1 MKRFR
6 TTYIVALVIVAVFV
20 ILAEVAVQLGFTAS
34 EEDAKLINI
43 ASRQRALVQKIA
55 KSSVILSQTSSIDT
69 FQTYK
74 KELSESL
81 DLWQKS
87 HQALLK
93 GDMVIG
99 IKSPKNSPVTMQKF
113 QELQPFYEQIQTAAT
128 AIAANDYSL
137 VVSDETKKLEIK
149 NNAGIILENEAK
161 YFPIMN
167 EIVGQY
173 EKEAKGRTDTTALI
187 AWSVG
192 VTILGVLLLL
202 AIFYFAPVTRKMEE
216 FIDELER
223 KNKKMLQSEE
233 ELRKITEEQLKL
245 NEDLFVAQKQ
255 VQEQNEKL
263 KKAEEETRLA
273 LERQE
278 RTNQKLLVAQ
288 RELQKTLIE
297 QNRINQQL
305 IAAQE
310 EAQKKARELEKTEQ
324 EMRQLI
330 DAQMEMNE
338 KLFLAQKQEEKT
350 KNELAT
356 TVQKQDALNRI
367 LQKSI
372 LTNSSNFNEFLE
384 FTIDVLSEIKFLEL
398 LPGVGIFLE
407 KEGESETYELVRQKN
422 ISPKIQE
429 LCHNIKTGQCLCG
442 LAIKTKETQYAH
454 CVDERHTTRF
464 EGIKEHGHYNIPIL
478 YQEEALGALVVYLP
492 HGHKREQSEIDF
504 LEAVTNIVASTFIKV
519 RNEKELQAT
528 MERVARSE
536 KEMRQLAE
544 AQLETNENLLNL
556 QKELAKSSAFQKGI
570 LESAGLSI
578 VSTNTEGVITF
589 MNSTAQKWLQYT
601 SDELVNKQ
609 TPALFHSIDEVVE
622 RAKFLSEKYNEN
634 IQPGFEVFVYEAKK
648 GIIEGVEY
656 TYIRKDGSKFP
667 VFLVVSAIRNERGEV
682 EGYLGIADDITIRK
696 ETEQSLLKAQ
706 ENIKKQAEEFE
717 QLFESSR
724 DGLLLLDDKGFF
736 KANSAAVEVYGCDSI
751 DDLVGKT
758 PIDYSPATQSNGNP
772 SGEEAMKH
780 IQKAL
785 QEGSD
790 FFEWIHIK
798 KDGTIFP
805 AEVLLSRVVFGGKN
819 VLQATV
825 RDITKRKKAEEEVRK
840 AEQEMRQLAEAQL
853 EANEKLLMAQRE
865 AEKSKKELEETLEQQ
880 KVITNSLA
888 LAQKELSRRAEE
900 LEKAEREMRQLAEA
914 QLEANE
920 KLLLAQKVEKERQ
933 IKLEKYNTILT
944 KLSTKP
950 FDKYGSL
957 EKAFQAI
964 TEAASEGLGI
974 ERVSIWDYTGASIIS
989 HDLFEKTKNQH
1000 SAGVELFAKD
1010 FPAYFEGVQSGLA
1023 IVANDAHTHPYTY
1036 EFSEVYL
1043 KPLGINSM
1051 LDVPI
1056 RVAGQ
1061 LKGVLCCE
1069 YVGKDFKQWTLEDEN
1084 FARSISEIISLMI
1097 EADKRKKAEEEL
1109 QIAFENLKKSQK
1121 EIERLALVASK
1132 TDNAIIITDANGLIE
1147 WANEGFE
1154 RLTEYKLEEVKGKKP
1169 GSFLQGEKTNPAD
1182 VFAIRQGIASL
1193 KSFYQEIY
1201 NYSKSGRGYW
1211 LGINITPL
1219 FDEQNNL
1226 TGFIAIE
1233 SDITERKQ
1241 AEIELQNALEKAKKA
1256 EDDMRSLAEAQ
1267 LEANE
1272 RLMMAEKQLKETL
1285 ELEKKQKEELDR
1297 LVAQLKE
1304 TQGQLVH
1311 NEKMASLGQLTA
1323 GIAHEINNPINFV
1336 YNGIDTLKISLDDLM
1351 EIVKKY
1357 NELDSANGNKEEIIQ
1372 EAKELK
1378 DQLGFEDLTQD
1389 IEHLVA
1395 DIKKGAIRT
1404 MEIVKGL
1411 RIFSRLD
1418 EEERK
1423 MANIKEALESTLIL
1437 LNNKMK
1443 GRIEVKRYYDET
1455 MPEILCYPG
1464 QLNQVFMNI
1473 LNNAI
1478 QAIPEDR
1485 KDGEITI
1492 YTENQAE
1499 NVIIRIKDN
1508 GVGMSEQVKR
1518 RIFEPFFTT
1527 KPVGVGTGLGL
1538 SITFG
1543 IIEKHNGQIFVN
1555 SEEGKGTEFVI
1566 QLPKERI

>member
-1 MKRFR
+1 MKSFR

-20 ILAEVAVQLGFTAS
+20 ILAEIAVQLGFTAS

-43 ASRQRALVQKIA
+43 ASRQRALIQKIA
-55 KSSVILSQTSSIDT
+55 KSAVVLSQTNSIDT

-93 GDMVIG
+93 GDVVIG
-99 IKSPKNSPVTMQKF
+99 IKEPKNSPSILQKF
-113 QELQPFYEQIQTAAT
+113 REIEPLYEQIQTAAT

-137 VVSDETKKLEIK
+137 VISDETKRLEIK
-149 NNAGIILENEAK
+149 NNTGIILENEAK

-167 EIVGQY
+167 EIVDQY
-173 EKEAKGRTDTTALI
+173 EKEAKERTDTTALI
-187 AWSVG
+187 AWIVG
-192 VTILGVLLLL
+192 VVILGVLVML
-202 AIFYFAPVTRKMEE
+202 AIFYFAPISRKLED
-216 FIDELER
+216 FIEELER
-223 KNKKMLQSEE
+223 KNQKLQQSEQ
-233 ELRKITEEQLKL
+233 ELRKITEEQMKL
-245 NEDLFVAQKQ
+245 NEELFIAQKQ

-297 QNRINQQL
+297 QNRVNQQL
-305 IAAQE
+305 IHIQE
-310 EAQKKARELEKTEQ
+310 EFQRKAEALERSER
-324 EMRQLI
+324 EMRQLAE
-330 DAQMEMNE
+330 AQLEANE
-338 KLFLAQKQEEKT
+338 KLLLVQKQEEKT

-356 TVQKQDALNRI
+356 IVQKQDALNRI
-367 LQKSI
+367 FQKSI
-372 LTNSSNFNEFLE
+372 LTNNSNFNEFLE
-384 FTIDVLSEIKFLEL
+384 FIIEVLSEIKFLEL
-398 LPGVGIFLE
+398 LPGVGIFLK

-422 ISPKIQE
+422 INPKIQE

-464 EGIKEHGHYNIPIL
+464 EGIKEHGHYNVPIL

-492 HGHKREQSEIDF
+492 HGHKRKQSEIDF
-504 LEAVTNIVASTFIKV
+504 LEAVTNILASTFIKV
-519 RNEKELQAT
+519 KNEKELQAT
-528 MERVARSE
+528 LERVERSE
-536 KEMRQLAE
+536 KEMR
-544 AQLETNENLLNL
+544 
-556 QKELAKSSAFQKGI
+556 
-570 LESAGLSI
+570 
-578 VSTNTEGVITF
+578 
-589 MNSTAQKWLQYT
+589 M
-601 SDELVNKQ
+601 
-609 TPALFHSIDEVVE
+609 
-622 RAKFLSEKYNEN
+622 
-634 IQPGFEVFVYEAKK
+634 
-648 GIIEGVEY
+648 
-656 TYIRKDGSKFP
+656 
-667 VFLVVSAIRNERGEV
+667 
-682 EGYLGIADDITIRK
+682 
-696 ETEQSLLKAQ
+696 
-706 ENIKKQAEEFE
+706 
-717 QLFESSR
+717 
-724 DGLLLLDDKGFF
+724 
-736 KANSAAVEVYGCDSI
+736 
-751 DDLVGKT
+751 
-758 PIDYSPATQSNGNP
+758 
-772 SGEEAMKH
+772 
-780 IQKAL
+780 
-785 QEGSD
+785 
-790 FFEWIHIK
+790 
-798 KDGTIFP
+798 
-805 AEVLLSRVVFGGKN
+805 
-819 VLQATV
+819 
-825 RDITKRKKAEEEVRK
+825 
-840 AEQEMRQLAEAQL
+840 LAEAQL
-853 EANEKLLMAQRE
+853 EANEKLLLAQRE
-865 AEKSKKELEETLEQQ
+865 VEKSKKELEEALEQQ
-880 KVITNSLA
+880 KVITSSLA
-888 LAQKELSRRAEE
+888 LAQKELNKRAEE

-920 KLLLAQKVEKERQ
+920 KLLLAQKAEKERL

-944 KLSTKP
+944 KFYTTS
-950 FDKYGSL
+950 FDKYGNL
-957 EKAFQAI
+957 EEAFQAI
-964 TEAASEGLGI
+964 TEAVAEGLDI
-974 ERVSIWDYTGASIIS
+974 ERVSIWDYTGTSIIS
-989 HDLFEKTKNQH
+989 RDLFEKTKNQH

-1010 FPAYFEGVQSGLA
+1010 FPAYFEGLQSGLA

-1056 RVAGQ
+1056 RVAGEM
-1061 LKGVLCCE
+1061 KGVVCCE
-1069 YVGKDFKQWTLEDEN
+1069 YVGKGFKQWTLEDEN

-1097 EADKRKKAEEEL
+1097 EADKRKKVEEEL

-1132 TDNAIIITDANGLIE
+1132 TDNAVIITDADGLIE
-1147 WANEGFE
+1147 WVNEGFTK
-1154 RLTEYKLEEVKGKKP
+1154 LTEYTLEEVKGKKP

-1211 LGINITPL
+1211 LGISITPL
-1219 FDEQNNL
+1219 FDEKNNL
-1226 TGFIAIE
+1226 TGFIAVE
-1233 SDITERKQ
+1233 NDITERKQ

-1256 EDDMRSLAEAQ
+1256 EEDVRALAEAQ
-1267 LEANE
+1267 LEINE
-1272 RLMMAEKQLKETL
+1272 KLMLSEKKLKETL
-1285 ELEKKQKEELDR
+1285 EIEKKQKEELDR
-1297 LVAQLKE
+1297 LIAKLKE

-1372 EAKELK
+1372 EAKQLK
-1378 DQLGFEDLTQD
+1378 EQLGFEELTQD

-1437 LNNKMK
+1437 LNNKLK
-1443 GRIEVKRYYDET
+1443 GRINVKRYYDET
-1455 MPEILCYPG
+1455 MPDILCYPG

-1499 NVIIRIKDN
+1499 NIIIRIKDN

-1566 QLPKERI
+1566 QLPKERN

>member
-278 RTNQKLLVAQ
+278 RTSQKLLVAQ

-544 AQLETNENLLNL
+544 AQLETNERLLLAQREIENSK
-556 QKELAKSSAFQKGI
+556 KEL
-570 LESAGLSI
+570 
-578 VSTNTEGVITF
+578 
-589 MNSTAQKWLQYT
+589 
-601 SDELVNKQ
+601 
-609 TPALFHSIDEVVE
+609 
-622 RAKFLSEKYNEN
+622 
-634 IQPGFEVFVYEAKK
+634 
-648 GIIEGVEY
+648 
-656 TYIRKDGSKFP
+656 
-667 VFLVVSAIRNERGEV
+667 
-682 EGYLGIADDITIRK
+682 
-696 ETEQSLLKAQ
+696 
-706 ENIKKQAEEFE
+706 
-717 QLFESSR
+717 
-724 DGLLLLDDKGFF
+724 
-736 KANSAAVEVYGCDSI
+736 
-751 DDLVGKT
+751 
-758 PIDYSPATQSNGNP
+758 
-772 SGEEAMKH
+772 EEALS
-780 IQKAL
+780 KAAR
-785 QEGSD
+785 S
-790 FFEWIHIK
+790 
-798 KDGTIFP
+798 
-805 AEVLLSRVVFGGKN
+805 
-819 VLQATV
+819 
-825 RDITKRKKAEEEVRK
+825 
-840 AEQEMRQLAEAQL
+840 EQEMRLLAEAQL
-853 EANEKLLMAQRE
+853 EANEKLLLAQKQEEKVRQELAITAQKQEALNRILQKSILTNSSNFNEFLEHSIDVLSEIKFLELLPGVGIFLKKEGESEVYEMVRQKNISPKIQELCHNIKTGQCLCGLAIKTKETQYAHCVDERHTTRFEGIKEHGHYNIPILYQEEALGAVVVYLPHGHKREQAEINFLEAVANIIASTYIKVKNEKELQATLEKVARSEQEMRLLAEAQLEANEKLLLAQRE

-880 KVITNSLA
+880 KVITSSLA

-920 KLLLAQKVEKERQ
+920 KLLLAQKAEKERQ

-1010 FPAYFEGVQSGLA
+1010 FPAYFEGVQSALA

>member
-6 TTYIVALVIVAVFV
+6 TTYIVALVIVAIFV
-20 ILAEVAVQLGFTAS
+20 ILAEIAVQLGFTAS
-34 EEDAKLINI
+34 EEDARLINI

-55 KSSVILSQTSSIDT
+55 KSSVILSQTTNVDT
-69 FQTYK
+69 FQIYK
-74 KELSESL
+74 KELAESL

-93 GDMVIG
+93 GDLVIG
-99 IKSPKNSPVTMQKF
+99 IKSPKNSPATIQRF
-113 QELQPFYEQIQTAAT
+113 QDLQPFYEQIQTAAM

-137 VVSDETKKLEIK
+137 VISDETKKLEIK
-149 NNAGIILENEAK
+149 NNTGIILENEAK

-167 EIVGQY
+167 EIVDQY

-192 VTILGVLLLL
+192 IIILGVLVLL
-202 AIFYFAPVTRKMEE
+202 AIFYFAPISKKLENFVEE
-216 FIDELER
+216 IEN
-223 KNKKMLQSEE
+223 KNKKLAASEM
-233 ELRKITEEQLKL
+233 ELRKISEEQLKL
-245 NEDLFVAQKQ
+245 NEDLFIAQKQ
-255 VQEQNEKL
+255 AQEQNEKL
-263 KKAEEETRLA
+263 KQAEEETRKA

-310 EAQKKARELEKTEQ
+310 EAEKKRKELEKNEQ
-324 EMRQLI
+324 EMRMLAEAQLE
-330 DAQMEMNE
+330 ANE
-338 KLFLAQKQEEKT
+338 KLLLAQKQEEKVRQ
-350 KNELAT
+350 ELAIT
-356 TVQKQDALNRI
+356 AQKQEALNRI

-384 FTIDVLSEIKFLEL
+384 HSIDVLSEIKFLEL
-398 LPGVGIFLE
+398 LPGVGIFLK
-407 KEGESETYELVRQKN
+407 KEGESEVYEMVRQKN

-478 YQEEALGALVVYLP
+478 YQEEALGAVVVYLP
-492 HGHKREQSEIDF
+492 HGHKREQAEINF
-504 LEAVTNIVASTFIKV
+504 LEAVANIIASTYIKV
-519 RNEKELQAT
+519 KNEKELQAT
-528 MERVARSE
+528 LEKVARSE
-536 KEMRQLAE
+536 
-544 AQLETNENLLNL
+544 
-556 QKELAKSSAFQKGI
+556 
-570 LESAGLSI
+570 
-578 VSTNTEGVITF
+578 
-589 MNSTAQKWLQYT
+589 
-601 SDELVNKQ
+601 
-609 TPALFHSIDEVVE
+609 
-622 RAKFLSEKYNEN
+622 
-634 IQPGFEVFVYEAKK
+634 
-648 GIIEGVEY
+648 
-656 TYIRKDGSKFP
+656 
-667 VFLVVSAIRNERGEV
+667 
-682 EGYLGIADDITIRK
+682 
-696 ETEQSLLKAQ
+696 
-706 ENIKKQAEEFE
+706 
-717 QLFESSR
+717 
-724 DGLLLLDDKGFF
+724 
-736 KANSAAVEVYGCDSI
+736 
-751 DDLVGKT
+751 
-758 PIDYSPATQSNGNP
+758 
-772 SGEEAMKH
+772 
-780 IQKAL
+780 
-785 QEGSD
+785 
-790 FFEWIHIK
+790 
-798 KDGTIFP
+798 
-805 AEVLLSRVVFGGKN
+805 
-819 VLQATV
+819 
-825 RDITKRKKAEEEVRK
+825 
-840 AEQEMRQLAEAQL
+840 QEMRLLAEAQL
-853 EANEKLLMAQRE
+853 EANEKLLLAQRE

-880 KVITNSLA
+880 KVITSSLA
-888 LAQKELSRRAEE
+888 LAQKEISRRAEE

-914 QLEANE
+914 QIEANE
-920 KLLLAQKVEKERQ
+920 KLILAQKIEKERTAK
-933 IKLEKYNTILT
+933 IEKYNAILT
-944 KLSTKP
+944 NLSTTP
-950 FDKYGSL
+950 FEKYENL
-957 EKAFQAI
+957 EKALQAI
-964 TEAASEGLGI
+964 TEAVAEGLGI
-974 ERVSIWDYTGASIIS
+974 ERASIWDYTGTSLVS
-989 HDLFEKTKNQH
+989 KDLFEKTKNQH
-1000 SAGVELFAKD
+1000 SAGLELFAKD

-1023 IVANDAHTHPYTY
+1023 IVAHNAHTHPNTF

-1056 RVAGQ
+1056 RVAGE
-1061 LKGVLCCE
+1061 LKGVVCCE
-1069 YVGKDFKQWTLEDEN
+1069 YVGTDFKEWTLEDEN

-1097 EADKRKKAEEEL
+1097 EADKRKKAEKEL
-1109 QIAFENLKKSQK
+1109 QIAFESLKKSQK

-1132 TDNAIIITDANGLIE
+1132 TDNAIIITDANGFIE

-1241 AEIELQNALEKAKKA
+1241 AEIELQNALEKARRA
-1256 EDDMRSLAEAQ
+1256 EEDMRALAEAQ

-1372 EAKELK
+1372 QAKELK
-1378 DQLGFEDLTQD
+1378 EQLGFEELTQD

>member
-544 AQLETNENLLNL
+544 AQLETNERLLLAQREIENSK
-556 QKELAKSSAFQKGI
+556 KEL
-570 LESAGLSI
+570 
-578 VSTNTEGVITF
+578 
-589 MNSTAQKWLQYT
+589 
-601 SDELVNKQ
+601 
-609 TPALFHSIDEVVE
+609 
-622 RAKFLSEKYNEN
+622 
-634 IQPGFEVFVYEAKK
+634 
-648 GIIEGVEY
+648 
-656 TYIRKDGSKFP
+656 
-667 VFLVVSAIRNERGEV
+667 
-682 EGYLGIADDITIRK
+682 
-696 ETEQSLLKAQ
+696 
-706 ENIKKQAEEFE
+706 
-717 QLFESSR
+717 
-724 DGLLLLDDKGFF
+724 
-736 KANSAAVEVYGCDSI
+736 
-751 DDLVGKT
+751 
-758 PIDYSPATQSNGNP
+758 
-772 SGEEAMKH
+772 EEALS
-780 IQKAL
+780 KAAR
-785 QEGSD
+785 S
-790 FFEWIHIK
+790 
-798 KDGTIFP
+798 
-805 AEVLLSRVVFGGKN
+805 
-819 VLQATV
+819 
-825 RDITKRKKAEEEVRK
+825 
-840 AEQEMRQLAEAQL
+840 EQEMRLLAEAQL
-853 EANEKLLMAQRE
+853 EPNERLLLAQRE

-880 KVITNSLA
+880 KVITSSLA

-914 QLEANE
+914 QIEANE
-920 KLLLAQKVEKERQ
+920 KLILAQKIEKERTAK
-933 IKLEKYNTILT
+933 IEKYNAILT
-944 KLSTKP
+944 NLSTTP
-950 FDKYGSL
+950 FEKYENL
-957 EKAFQAI
+957 EKALQAI
-964 TEAASEGLGI
+964 TEAVAEGLGI
-974 ERVSIWDYTGASIIS
+974 ERASIWDYTGTSLVS
-989 HDLFEKTKNQH
+989 KDLFEKTKNQH
-1000 SAGVELFAKD
+1000 SAGLELFAKD

-1023 IVANDAHTHPYTY
+1023 IVAHNAHTHPNTF

-1056 RVAGQ
+1056 REAGE
-1061 LKGVLCCE
+1061 LKGVVCCE
-1069 YVGKDFKQWTLEDEN
+1069 YVGTDFKEWTLEDEN

>member
-6 TTYIVALVIVAVFV
+6 TTYIVALVIVAIFV
-20 ILAEVAVQLGFTAS
+20 ILAEIAVQLGFTAS
-34 EEDAKLINI
+34 EEDARLINI

-55 KSSVILSQTSSIDT
+55 KSSVILSQTTNVDT
-69 FQTYK
+69 FQIYK
-74 KELSESL
+74 KELAESL

-93 GDMVIG
+93 GDLVIG
-99 IKSPKNSPVTMQKF
+99 IKSPKNSPATIQRF
-113 QELQPFYEQIQTAAT
+113 QDLQPFYEQIQTAAM

-137 VVSDETKKLEIK
+137 VISDETKKLEIK
-149 NNAGIILENEAK
+149 NNTGIILENEAK

-167 EIVGQY
+167 EIVDQY

-192 VTILGVLLLL
+192 IIILGVLVLL
-202 AIFYFAPVTRKMEE
+202 AIFYFAPISKKLENFVEE
-216 FIDELER
+216 IEN
-223 KNKKMLQSEE
+223 KNKKLAASEM
-233 ELRKITEEQLKL
+233 ELRKISEEQLKL
-245 NEDLFVAQKQ
+245 NEDLFIAQKQ
-255 VQEQNEKL
+255 AQEQNEKL
-263 KKAEEETRLA
+263 KQAEEETRKA

-310 EAQKKARELEKTEQ
+310 EAEKKRKELEKNEQ
-324 EMRQLI
+324 EMRMLAEAQLE
-330 DAQMEMNE
+330 ANE
-338 KLFLAQKQEEKT
+338 KLLLAQKQEEKVRQ
-350 KNELAT
+350 ELAIT
-356 TVQKQDALNRI
+356 AQKQEALNRI

-384 FTIDVLSEIKFLEL
+384 HSIDVLSEIKFLEL
-398 LPGVGIFLE
+398 LPGVGIFLK
-407 KEGESETYELVRQKN
+407 KEGESEVYEMVRQKN

-478 YQEEALGALVVYLP
+478 YQEEALGAVVVYLP
-492 HGHKREQSEIDF
+492 HGHKREQAEINF
-504 LEAVTNIVASTFIKV
+504 LEAVANIIASTYIKV
-519 RNEKELQAT
+519 KNEKELQAT
-528 MERVARSE
+528 LEKVARSE
-536 KEMRQLAE
+536 
-544 AQLETNENLLNL
+544 
-556 QKELAKSSAFQKGI
+556 
-570 LESAGLSI
+570 
-578 VSTNTEGVITF
+578 
-589 MNSTAQKWLQYT
+589 
-601 SDELVNKQ
+601 
-609 TPALFHSIDEVVE
+609 
-622 RAKFLSEKYNEN
+622 
-634 IQPGFEVFVYEAKK
+634 
-648 GIIEGVEY
+648 
-656 TYIRKDGSKFP
+656 
-667 VFLVVSAIRNERGEV
+667 
-682 EGYLGIADDITIRK
+682 
-696 ETEQSLLKAQ
+696 
-706 ENIKKQAEEFE
+706 
-717 QLFESSR
+717 
-724 DGLLLLDDKGFF
+724 
-736 KANSAAVEVYGCDSI
+736 
-751 DDLVGKT
+751 
-758 PIDYSPATQSNGNP
+758 
-772 SGEEAMKH
+772 
-780 IQKAL
+780 
-785 QEGSD
+785 
-790 FFEWIHIK
+790 
-798 KDGTIFP
+798 
-805 AEVLLSRVVFGGKN
+805 
-819 VLQATV
+819 
-825 RDITKRKKAEEEVRK
+825 
-840 AEQEMRQLAEAQL
+840 QEMRLLAEAQL
-853 EANEKLLMAQRE
+853 EANEKLLLAQRE

-880 KVITNSLA
+880 KVITSSLA
-888 LAQKELSRRAEE
+888 LAQKEISRRAEE

-914 QLEANE
+914 QIEANE
-920 KLLLAQKVEKERQ
+920 KLILAQKIEKERTAK
-933 IKLEKYNTILT
+933 IEKHNAILTNLSTTPFEKYEN
-944 KLSTKP
+944 
-950 FDKYGSL
+950 L
-957 EKAFQAI
+957 EKALQAI
-964 TEAASEGLGI
+964 TEAVAEGLGI
-974 ERVSIWDYTGASIIS
+974 ERASIWDYTGTSLVS
-989 HDLFEKTKNQH
+989 KDLFEKTKNQH
-1000 SAGVELFAKD
+1000 SAGLELFAKD

-1023 IVANDAHTHPYTY
+1023 IVAHNAHTHPNTF

-1056 RVAGQ
+1056 RVAGE
-1061 LKGVLCCE
+1061 LKGVVCCE
-1069 YVGKDFKQWTLEDEN
+1069 YVGTDFKEWTLEDEN

-1097 EADKRKKAEEEL
+1097 EADKRKKAEKEL
-1109 QIAFENLKKSQK
+1109 QIAFESLKKSQK

-1132 TDNAIIITDANGLIE
+1132 TDNAIIITDANGFIE

-1241 AEIELQNALEKAKKA
+1241 AEIELQNALEKARRA
-1256 EDDMRSLAEAQ
+1256 EEDMRALAEAQ

-1372 EAKELK
+1372 QAKELK
-1378 DQLGFEDLTQD
+1378 EQLGFEELTQD

-1443 GRIEVKRYYDET
+1443 GRIEVKKYYDET

-1543 IIEKHNGQIFVN
+1543 IIEKHGGQIFVN

>member
-6 TTYIVALVIVAVFV
+6 TTYILALLIVAVFV
-20 ILAEVAVQLGFTAS
+20 ILAEIAVQFGFTAS
-34 EEDAKLINI
+34 EEDASLINI

-93 GDMVIG
+93 GDVVIG
-99 IKSPKNSPVTMQKF
+99 IKSPKNSPVIMQKF
-113 QELQPFYEQIQTAAT
+113 QDLQPFYEQIQTAAI

-137 VVSDETKKLEIK
+137 VVSDETKKFEIK
-149 NNAGIILENEAK
+149 NNTGIILENEAK

-187 AWSVG
+187 AWGVG
-192 VTILGVLLLL
+192 VIILGVLLLL

-223 KNKKMLQSEE
+223 KNKKILQSEE
-233 ELRKITEEQLKL
+233 EMRRITEEQLKL
-245 NEDLFVAQKQ
+245 NEDLLVAQKQ
-255 VQEQNEKL
+255 TQEQNEKL

-305 IAAQE
+305 MIAQE
-310 EAQKKARELEKTEQ
+310 ELQKKAESLEKTER
-324 EMRQLI
+324 EMRQLVEEQLE
-330 DAQMEMNE
+330 ANE
-338 KLFLAQKQEEKT
+338 RLLLIQKQEEKV
-350 KNELAT
+350 KQELAI

-372 LTNSSNFNEFLE
+372 FTSSNNFNEFLE
-384 FTIDVLSEIKFLEL
+384 HTIDVLSEIRFLEL
-398 LPGVGIFLE
+398 LPGVGIFLK
-407 KEGESETYELVRQKN
+407 KEGEKEVYEMVKQKN
-422 ISPKIQE
+422 INPKIQE

-504 LEAVTNIVASTFIKV
+504 LEAVTNILASTFIKV
-519 RNEKELQAT
+519 KNEKELQDT
-528 MERVARSE
+528 LERAERSE
-536 KEMRQLAE
+536 KEMR
-544 AQLETNENLLNL
+544 
-556 QKELAKSSAFQKGI
+556 
-570 LESAGLSI
+570 
-578 VSTNTEGVITF
+578 
-589 MNSTAQKWLQYT
+589 M
-601 SDELVNKQ
+601 
-609 TPALFHSIDEVVE
+609 
-622 RAKFLSEKYNEN
+622 
-634 IQPGFEVFVYEAKK
+634 
-648 GIIEGVEY
+648 
-656 TYIRKDGSKFP
+656 
-667 VFLVVSAIRNERGEV
+667 
-682 EGYLGIADDITIRK
+682 
-696 ETEQSLLKAQ
+696 
-706 ENIKKQAEEFE
+706 
-717 QLFESSR
+717 
-724 DGLLLLDDKGFF
+724 
-736 KANSAAVEVYGCDSI
+736 
-751 DDLVGKT
+751 
-758 PIDYSPATQSNGNP
+758 
-772 SGEEAMKH
+772 
-780 IQKAL
+780 
-785 QEGSD
+785 
-790 FFEWIHIK
+790 
-798 KDGTIFP
+798 
-805 AEVLLSRVVFGGKN
+805 
-819 VLQATV
+819 
-825 RDITKRKKAEEEVRK
+825 
-840 AEQEMRQLAEAQL
+840 LAEAQL
-853 EANEKLLMAQRE
+853 EANEKLLLAQRE
-865 AEKSKKELEETLEQQ
+865 VEKSKKELEEALEQQ
-880 KVITNSLA
+880 KVITSSLA
-888 LAQKELSRRAEE
+888 LAQKELNRRAEE
-900 LEKAEREMRQLAEA
+900 LEKAEREMRLLAEA

-920 KLLLAQKVEKERQ
+920 RLLLAQKVEKERQ
-933 IKLEKYNTILT
+933 IKLEKYNAILT
-944 KLSTKP
+944 KLSTTS

-964 TEAASEGLGI
+964 TEAVAEGLGI
-974 ERVSIWDYTGASIIS
+974 ERVSIWDYTGTSIIS
-989 HDLFEKTKNQH
+989 SDLFEKTKNQH
-1000 SAGVELFAKD
+1000 SSGVELFAKD
-1010 FPAYFEGVQSGLA
+1010 FPAYFEGIQRGLA

-1051 LDVPI
+1051 LDTPI
-1056 RVAGQ
+1056 RVAGE
-1061 LKGVLCCE
+1061 LKGVVCCE
-1069 YVGKDFKQWTLEDEN
+1069 YVGEDFKQWTLEDEN
-1084 FARSISEIISLMI
+1084 FVRSISEIVSLMI

-1132 TDNAIIITDANGLIE
+1132 TDNAIIITDVNGLIE
-1147 WANEGFE
+1147 WVNEGFE
-1154 RLTEYKLEEVKGKKP
+1154 KLTEYKLEEVKGKKP

-1182 VFAIRQGIASL
+1182 VFAIRKGIASL

-1201 NYSKSGRGYW
+1201 NYSKSGKGYW

-1219 FDEQNNL
+1219 FDEKNNL

-1233 SDITERKQ
+1233 NDITERKQ
-1241 AEIELQNALEKAKKA
+1241 VEIELQNALEKARKA

-1357 NELDSANGNKEEIIQ
+1357 NELDSANGNKEKIIQ

-1378 DQLGFEDLTQD
+1378 EQLGFEDLTQD
-1389 IEHLVA
+1389 IEDLVA

-1423 MANIKEALESTLIL
+1423 MASIKEALESTLIL
-1437 LNNKMK
+1437 LNNKLK
-1443 GRIEVKRYYDET
+1443 GRINVKRYYDET

-1485 KDGEITI
+1485 KDGEIII
-1492 YTENQAE
+1492 YTENQVE

-1566 QLPKERI
+1566 QLPKERV

>member
-6 TTYIVALVIVAVFV
+6 TTYIVALVIVAIFV
-20 ILAEVAVQLGFTAS
+20 ILAEIAVQLGFTAS
-34 EEDAKLINI
+34 EEDARLINI

-55 KSSVILSQTSSIDT
+55 KSSVILSQTTNVDT
-69 FQTYK
+69 FQIYK

-93 GDMVIG
+93 GDLVIG
-99 IKSPKNSPVTMQKF
+99 IKSPKNSPATIQRF
-113 QELQPFYEQIQTAAT
+113 QDLQPFYEQIQTAAM

-137 VVSDETKKLEIK
+137 VISDETKKLEIK
-149 NNAGIILENEAK
+149 NNTGIILENEAK

-167 EIVGQY
+167 EIVDQY

-192 VTILGVLLLL
+192 IIILGVLVLL
-202 AIFYFAPVTRKMEE
+202 AIFYFAPISKKLENFVEE
-216 FIDELER
+216 IEN
-223 KNKKMLQSEE
+223 KNKKLAASEM
-233 ELRKITEEQLKL
+233 ELRKISEEQLKL
-245 NEDLFVAQKQ
+245 NEDLFIAQKQ
-255 VQEQNEKL
+255 AQEQNEKL
-263 KKAEEETRLA
+263 KQAEEETRKA

-278 RTNQKLLVAQ
+278 LTNQKLLVAQ

-310 EAQKKARELEKTEQ
+310 EAEKKRKELEKNEQ
-324 EMRQLI
+324 EMRMLAEAQLE
-330 DAQMEMNE
+330 ANE
-338 KLFLAQKQEEKT
+338 KLLLAQKQEEKVRQ
-350 KNELAT
+350 ELAIT
-356 TVQKQDALNRI
+356 AQKQEALNRI

-384 FTIDVLSEIKFLEL
+384 HSIDVLSEIKFLEL
-398 LPGVGIFLE
+398 LPGVGIFLK
-407 KEGESETYELVRQKN
+407 KEGESEVYEMVRQKN

-478 YQEEALGALVVYLP
+478 YQEEALGAVVVYLP
-492 HGHKREQSEIDF
+492 HGHKREQAEINF
-504 LEAVTNIVASTFIKV
+504 LEAVANIIASTYIKV
-519 RNEKELQAT
+519 KNEKELQAT
-528 MERVARSE
+528 LEKVARSE
-536 KEMRQLAE
+536 
-544 AQLETNENLLNL
+544 
-556 QKELAKSSAFQKGI
+556 
-570 LESAGLSI
+570 
-578 VSTNTEGVITF
+578 
-589 MNSTAQKWLQYT
+589 
-601 SDELVNKQ
+601 
-609 TPALFHSIDEVVE
+609 
-622 RAKFLSEKYNEN
+622 
-634 IQPGFEVFVYEAKK
+634 
-648 GIIEGVEY
+648 
-656 TYIRKDGSKFP
+656 
-667 VFLVVSAIRNERGEV
+667 
-682 EGYLGIADDITIRK
+682 
-696 ETEQSLLKAQ
+696 
-706 ENIKKQAEEFE
+706 
-717 QLFESSR
+717 
-724 DGLLLLDDKGFF
+724 
-736 KANSAAVEVYGCDSI
+736 
-751 DDLVGKT
+751 
-758 PIDYSPATQSNGNP
+758 
-772 SGEEAMKH
+772 
-780 IQKAL
+780 
-785 QEGSD
+785 
-790 FFEWIHIK
+790 
-798 KDGTIFP
+798 
-805 AEVLLSRVVFGGKN
+805 
-819 VLQATV
+819 
-825 RDITKRKKAEEEVRK
+825 
-840 AEQEMRQLAEAQL
+840 QEMRLLAEAQL
-853 EANEKLLMAQRE
+853 EANEKLLLAQRE

-880 KVITNSLA
+880 KVITSSLA
-888 LAQKELSRRAEE
+888 LAQKEISRRAEE

-914 QLEANE
+914 QIEANE
-920 KLLLAQKVEKERQ
+920 KLILAQKIEKERTAK
-933 IKLEKYNTILT
+933 IEKYNAILT
-944 KLSTKP
+944 NLSTTP
-950 FDKYGSL
+950 FEKYENL
-957 EKAFQAI
+957 EKALQAI
-964 TEAASEGLGI
+964 TEAVAEGLGI
-974 ERVSIWDYTGASIIS
+974 ERASIWDYTGTSLVS
-989 HDLFEKTKNQH
+989 KDLFEKTKNQH
-1000 SAGVELFAKD
+1000 SAGLELFAKD

-1023 IVANDAHTHPYTY
+1023 IVAHNAHTHPNTF

-1056 RVAGQ
+1056 RVAGE
-1061 LKGVLCCE
+1061 LKGVVCCE
-1069 YVGKDFKQWTLEDEN
+1069 YVGTDFKEWTLEDEN

-1097 EADKRKKAEEEL
+1097 EADKRKKAEKEL
-1109 QIAFENLKKSQK
+1109 QIAFESLKKSQK

-1132 TDNAIIITDANGLIE
+1132 TDNAIIITDANGFIE

-1241 AEIELQNALEKAKKA
+1241 AEIELQNALEKARRA
-1256 EDDMRSLAEAQ
+1256 EEDMRALAEAQ

-1372 EAKELK
+1372 QAKELK
-1378 DQLGFEDLTQD
+1378 EQLGFEELTQD

-1443 GRIEVKRYYDET
+1443 GRIEVKKYYDET

-1543 IIEKHNGQIFVN
+1543 IIEKHGGQIFVN